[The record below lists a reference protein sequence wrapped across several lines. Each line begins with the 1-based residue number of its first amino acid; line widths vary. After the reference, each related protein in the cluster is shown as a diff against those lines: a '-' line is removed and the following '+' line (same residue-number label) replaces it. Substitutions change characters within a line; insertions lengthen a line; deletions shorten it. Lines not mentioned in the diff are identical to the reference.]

1 MTLYSQYPHI
11 MHARWESETLS
22 VVSIIGTVGAC
33 ACLLPAGTRPAL
45 ASASSCRTSRRWAP
59 PGASLTSSQTNSTL
73 PSKSDATFAPEWPFW
88 AIFGLTVLATIAMWF
103 GYKQLV
109 KGHRDGMLLG
119 GGVSLIITVAALV
132 AQWIQI
138 TTFPFGASNGAYASA
153 VLLLCAENIFNLLI
167 LVFLHIGLLNRTRKG
182 LISPLVYYQTKL
194 VSYWMVWICI
204 SVLLGA
210 LLTTFLL
217 DSPNTEPSIFGTFK
231 LPS

>member
-1 MTLYSQYPHI
+1 
-11 MHARWESETLS
+11 
-22 VVSIIGTVGAC
+22 
-33 ACLLPAGTRPAL
+33 
-45 ASASSCRTSRRWAP
+45 
-59 PGASLTSSQTNSTL
+59 
-73 PSKSDATFAPEWPFW
+73 
-88 AIFGLTVLATIAMWF
+88 MWF

-119 GGVSLIITVAALV
+119 GGVSLIITAAALV

-167 LVFLHIGLLNRTRKG
+167 LVFLHIGLLNRTHKG